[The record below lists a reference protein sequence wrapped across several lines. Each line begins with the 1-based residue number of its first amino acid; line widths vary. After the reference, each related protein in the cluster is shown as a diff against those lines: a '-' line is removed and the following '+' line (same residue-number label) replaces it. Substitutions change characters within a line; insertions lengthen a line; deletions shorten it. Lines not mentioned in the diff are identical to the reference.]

1 MTNLT
6 LSIEEE
12 DLRQARITALQQGTS
27 LNAVIRDFIK
37 EYIDRKQHY
46 QQLTDKI
53 LQSMDTSSYVGE
65 DNKCSRDELYER

>member
-27 LNAVIRDFIK
+27 LNAVVRDFIK

-53 LQSMDTSSYVGE
+53 LQGMDASGYVGE

>member
-12 DLRQARITALQQGTS
+12 DLRNARITALQQGTS
-27 LNAVIRDFIK
+27 LNAVIREFIK
-37 EYIDRKQHY
+37 EYIDRKQHH

-53 LQSMDTSSYVGE
+53 MQSMETSGYVG
-65 DNKCSRDELYER
+65 DGVKHSRDALYER

>member
-12 DLRQARITALQQGTS
+12 DLRKARITALEQGTS
-27 LNAVIRDFIK
+27 LNAVIREFIK

-46 QQLTDKI
+46 QQVTDKI
-53 LQSMDTSSYVGE
+53 LQTMESSDYVGADE
-65 DNKCSRDELYER
+65 KCSRDELYER